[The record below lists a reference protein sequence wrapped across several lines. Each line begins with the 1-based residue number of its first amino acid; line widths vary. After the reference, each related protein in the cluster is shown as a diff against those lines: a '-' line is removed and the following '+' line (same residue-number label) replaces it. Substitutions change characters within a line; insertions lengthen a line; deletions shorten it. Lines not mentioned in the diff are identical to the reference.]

1 MAKITMSAL
10 VSDVRGKI
18 GSQVFSSWKGRHYVK
33 NLPTTLRN
41 PISERQGKVRAS
53 LANSAVG
60 WQTMPPETKLMWR
73 QYAKEISSSSVH
85 DIGTSNIIPK
95 KGTLMSGFNA
105 YTAVNTRLTNANLPT
120 VNLPPTSTPPAIL
133 SASVANAY
141 GLILIEATTGTGA
154 EVGDIVR
161 IFQKADYPKAITN
174 IALTIAVTADDLNQ
188 DGSATVR
195 GVLATQTVGGEHNIG
210 QVSNCVYM
218 GSTMTIQMNVMRKSG
233 ALSSPS
239 TSFEVYLGENVSD
252 ERWNWI
258 RTIWID
264 ISSGFKADMTT
275 YVGWLGLG
283 APDFMSATAA
293 ASYFTALFIYFFIAG
308 EASMNF
314 WHTNGYT
321 KGALETAGCPM
332 TVSEIVAAGLLAV
345 PLNGDTD
352 TLSEEW

>member
-18 GSQVFSSWKGRHYVK
+18 GSQVFSSWKGRQYVK

-41 PISERQGKVRAS
+41 PVSERQGKVRAS
-53 LANSAVG
+53 LANSATG
-60 WQTMPPETKLMWR
+60 WQTMLPETKLIWR

-105 YTAVNTRLTNANLPT
+105 YTAINTRLTNANLPT

-141 GLILIEATTGTGA
+141 GLILIEATTGVGA
-154 EVGDIVR
+154 EIGDVVR
-161 IFQKADYPKAITN
+161 IFQKADYAKAITN
-174 IALTIAVTADDLNQ
+174 IALNIKVTAEDINL
-188 DGSATVR
+188 DGSATVK
-195 GVLATQTVGGEHNIG
+195 GVLTTQTVGGEYNIG

-252 ERWNWI
+252 ERWKWI
-258 RTIWID
+258 RTLWNG
-264 ISSGFKADMTT
+264 ISDDFKNDMTT

-308 EASMNF
+308 EATMNY
-314 WHTNGYT
+314 WDPDGYT
-321 KGALETAGCPM
+321 KSELETEGIPM
-332 TVSEIVAAGLLAV
+332 TVAEIVAAGLLAV
-345 PLNGDTD
+345 PLVGDVDSLT
-352 TLSEEW
+352 EEW